1 MKSLAL
7 SSALAAVL
15 AAHMASA
22 ASPLIV
28 DGSDFV
34 NSVTGDRFVMVGLAY
49 QPAGASGYDPNSG
62 VDPLSD
68 ADACLRDAAV
78 MQKLGVNTIRV
89 YNINPALNHDECVS
103 IFNAVGIY
111 LALDVNSPLS
121 GESLN
126 RDDPVSS
133 YHSGYLTRIFS
144 VVEAFKDYPN
154 LLGFFAGNEV
164 VNSVKSA
171 QTVPQYIRAIQRD
184 LKQYIANHA
193 SRTIPVGYSAA
204 DDDTR
209 RPMWAYLTCGDDAD
223 SRSDFYGLNSY
234 QWCGDSTWETS
245 GYQGLVDTFSNT
257 SVPLFFSEFGCN
269 TVRPRPFNEIAALYG
284 DRMIDSWSGGLVYEY
299 TQEPSDYGL
308 VEVSSDGDATL
319 LEDFDNLQG
328 QYNQIDITLITS
340 RSSLSASSSP
350 PTCSDKFILLNHA
363 AKFNTSMEIP
373 ACPDSDLVKN
383 GIQNPNNGKI
393 VELTSFTTPHKVYTT
408 GGTEVANLT
417 ITPLADDQ
425 SNTPSGETTSGAGNS
440 TSSNNTSSEGQEGA
454 AVSARGAGVVS
465 AAALAGLVAVMAAF
479 I

>member
-1 MKSLAL
+1 MKSIAL
-7 SSALAAVL
+7 SALTTVL
-15 AAHMASA
+15 AAHLASA

-34 NSVTGDRFVMVGLAY
+34 NSVTEDRFVMVGLAY

-126 RDDPVSS
+126 RDDPASS

-184 LKQYIANHA
+184 LKQYIAAHA

-223 SRSDFYGLNSY
+223 SRADFYGLNSY

-245 GYQGLVDTFSNT
+245 GYQGLVTTFSNT

-308 VEVSSDGDATL
+308 VEISSDGDATL
-319 LEDFDNLQG
+319 LEDFDNLQK
-328 QYNQIDITLITS
+328 QYNGIDITLITS
-340 RSSLSASSSP
+340 RSSLSASASP
-350 PTCSDKFILLNHA
+350 PTCSDKFILQDHA
-363 AKFNTSMEIP
+363 AKFNTSMDIP
-373 ACPDSDLVKN
+373 ACPDEDLLTN
-383 GIQNPNNGKI
+383 GVQNANKGKI
-393 VELTSFTTPHKVYTT
+393 VELTEFTTPHKVYTS
-408 GGTEVANLT
+408 GGAEVANLT

-425 SNTPSGETTSGAGNS
+425 SNTPSGETTSGAGNN
-440 TSSNNTSSEGQEGA
+440 TGNGTAAADDAEGVASSRSVGAGALAVA
-454 AVSARGAGVVS
+454 AV
-465 AAALAGLVAVMAAF
+465 VAVMAAF
-479 I
+479 V